1 LSNFDLKVQ
10 KSSEEEEE
18 EAAATTIIIYYY
30 SSISGHM
37 FIPVIAVS
45 YLRWF
50 KNRAT

>member
-10 KSSEEEEE
+10 KSSEEEE

-37 FIPVIAVS
+37 FIPVIAAR

-50 KNRAT
+50 KNRTT